1 MRKHSCTHSCTHL
14 ARFSVHFSA
23 AFLQLLVR
31 FCVRFSAALLAFL
44 YALRTHSCTHS
55 CTLYRTDSC
64 MLCVYAFWPN
74 SSSAGAGTI
83 FATGILRGAS
93 FQTRIGARP
102 GSRTGSLFI
111 QPPGIPGSAGF
122 SRTQVFS
129 KSTSLGTSLATC
141 TFQSEV
147 GLETGGQGRAG
158 GRTAQM
164 TTRGLSDGHAG
175 HLSRDDLSS
184 TRRRSLGRKLSFS
197 AHDFFGYL
205 LRACTHNP
213 TLANVDSKKASLGVV
228 SGRHGD
234 CATWSFRA

>member
-1 MRKHSCTHSCTHL
+1 MSVLC
-14 ARFSVHFSA
+14 ARCSA
-23 AFLQLLVR
+23 CLIHVYIDMKA
-31 FCVRFSAALLAFL
+31 CVRIAVPCCDTCAMPLSLRPRCMPCRACRCMSLCLKRIELAMLNIFIMTVQFH
-44 YALRTHSCTHS
+44 ADRWDGCACMPCPHST
-55 CTLYRTDSC
+55 
-64 MLCVYAFWPN
+64 AI
-74 SSSAGAGTI
+74 GTP
-83 FATGILRGAS
+83 A
-93 FQTRIGARP
+93 
-102 GSRTGSLFI
+102 
-111 QPPGIPGSAGF
+111 
-122 SRTQVFS
+122 
-129 KSTSLGTSLATC
+129 
-141 TFQSEV
+141 QSEV

-205 LRACTHNP
+205 LRACMHNP

>member
-1 MRKHSCTHSCTHL
+1 MR
-14 ARFSVHFSA
+14 RF
-23 AFLQLLVR
+23 R
-31 FCVRFSAALLAFL
+31 R
-44 YALRTHSCTHS
+44 R
-55 CTLYRTDSC
+55 
-64 MLCVYAFWPN
+64 N

-141 TFQSEV
+141 TFQRKAC
-147 GLETGGQGRAG
+147 LEAG
-158 GRTAQM
+158 GHARTGHLRPQM
-164 TTRGLSDGHAG
+164 ATWGNSDGHTG
-175 HLSRDDLSS
+175 HLSREDPSS
-184 TRRRSLGRKLSFS
+184 TRLGSRRRKPGFS
-197 AHDFFGYL
+197 ARDFF
-205 LRACTHNP
+205 RNHWRTCTHSP
-213 TLANVDSKKASLGVV
+213 TLAHVDSTKPSLWVV

-234 CATWSFRA
+234 SATWSFCA

>member
-1 MRKHSCTHSCTHL
+1 MVAKSCRAMSRSDIP
-14 ARFSVHFSA
+14 AR
-23 AFLQLLVR
+23 
-31 FCVRFSAALLAFL
+31 
-44 YALRTHSCTHS
+44 
-55 CTLYRTDSC
+55 
-64 MLCVYAFWPN
+64 N

-197 AHDFFGYL
+197 AHDFSDISCA
-205 LRACTHNP
+205 RARTTP
-213 TLANVDSKKASLGVV
+213 RS
-228 SGRHGD
+228 RM
-234 CATWSFRA
+234 

>member
-1 MRKHSCTHSCTHL
+1 MIFFGKRPREDHAKRRPRGQIESQDLKRRPQKATML
-14 ARFSVHFSA
+14 MNPLNPRF
-23 AFLQLLVR
+23 QL
-31 FCVRFSAALLAFL
+31 
-44 YALRTHSCTHS
+44 
-55 CTLYRTDSC
+55 
-64 MLCVYAFWPN
+64 N

-83 FATGILRGAS
+83 FATGISRGAS

>member
-1 MRKHSCTHSCTHL
+1 MWVELGAGPS
-14 ARFSVHFSA
+14 
-23 AFLQLLVR
+23 
-31 FCVRFSAALLAFL
+31 
-44 YALRTHSCTHS
+44 
-55 CTLYRTDSC
+55 
-64 MLCVYAFWPN
+64 N

>member
-1 MRKHSCTHSCTHL
+1 MQRAQAPRSNRPS
-14 ARFSVHFSA
+14 SSPA
-23 AFLQLLVR
+23 ATP
-31 FCVRFSAALLAFL
+31 AN
-44 YALRTHSCTHS
+44 ALRAPEAFARTATNTCMKSKAIWMQSCLLHSARGS
-55 CTLYRTDSC
+55 SDRG
-64 MLCVYAFWPN
+64 AN